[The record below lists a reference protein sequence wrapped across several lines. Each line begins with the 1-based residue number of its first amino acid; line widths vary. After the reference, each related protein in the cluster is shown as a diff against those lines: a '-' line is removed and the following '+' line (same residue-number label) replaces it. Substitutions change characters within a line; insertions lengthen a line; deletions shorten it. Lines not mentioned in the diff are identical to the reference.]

1 MAWTYTTLTQ
11 AIKDYTENTETT
23 FSNNITVF
31 IQQAEVTILRTVQ
44 LPVFR
49 KNVTGTMTSSNAYLS
64 TPSDFLRPYS
74 LAIVNSSSHEY
85 LINKDVNYI
94 REVYPNPATTGV
106 PKYYALFDDNTF
118 IVGPT
123 PGSNYTSELH
133 YFYKPE
139 SITAASAGTSWLGTN
154 AEDAILYG
162 SLLQAYIFMKG
173 EPDVVQSYA
182 QQFQT
187 SVEALKLEGDG
198 YDRTDAY
205 RDGQLKM
212 KVS

>member
-23 FSNNITVF
+23 FSNNISLF
-31 IQQAEVTILRTVQ
+31 IRTTEEKILRSIE

-49 KNVTGTMTSSNAYLS
+49 KNTTGTITSSNQYLA

-74 LAIVNSSSHEY
+74 LALVNSSSYEY

-94 REVYPNPATTGV
+94 RELYPVTATTGV
-106 PKYYALFDDNTF
+106 PKYYSLFNQNSF
-118 IVGPT
+118 ILGPT
-123 PGSNYTSELH
+123 PNADFTTELH
-133 YFYKPE
+133 YFYEPE
-139 SITAASAGTSWLGTN
+139 SITTSSDGTSWLGTN
-154 AEDAILYG
+154 AENALLYG
-162 SLLQAYIFMKG
+162 SLIDAYIFMKG
-173 EPDVVQSYA
+173 EPDIIKNYSE
-182 QQFQT
+182 QFEIAIGT
-187 SVEALKLEGDG
+187 LKLEGDG

-205 RDGQLKM
+205 RTGQRRI

>member
-23 FSNNITVF
+23 FSNNIAVF
-31 IQQAEVTILRTVQ
+31 IQQAEVTILRAVQ

-49 KNVTGTMTSSNAYLS
+49 KNVTGTMTASNAYLS
-64 TPSDFLRPYS
+64 APNDLLRPYS
-74 LAIVNSSSHEY
+74 LAIINSSSHEY

-106 PKYYALFDDNTF
+106 PKYYALFDDDTF
-118 IVGPT
+118 IIGPT

-139 SITAASAGTSWLGTN
+139 SITAASSGTSWLGTN
-154 AEDAILYG
+154 AEDALLYG

-182 QQFQT
+182 KQFET
-187 SVEALKLEGDG
+187 SVEALKMEGDG

-205 RDGQLKM
+205 RDGQLRI